1 MDAILCSDGVGR
13 KHLHMKAGGSLK
25 PPSHETVDAR
35 EHFVYQEGQAVFK
48 WAVSKMADVSE
59 EIMKRNGLDAD
70 SIAYLLPHQANIR
83 IINAVG
89 HRMNLPEDKVLVN
102 IEKYGN
108 TTSATIPLLMWENQH
123 RLKKGDNLILTSF
136 GAGFSWGAIYV
147 KWAI

>member
-1 MDAILCSDGVGR
+1 MVSVSD
-13 KHLHMKAGGSLK
+13 
-25 PPSHETVDAR
+25 
-35 EHFVYQEGQAVFK
+35 
-48 WAVSKMADVSE
+48 
-59 EIMKRNGLDAD
+59 EIMKRNGLNAD
-70 SIAYLLPHQANIR
+70 SIKYLLPHQANIR

-89 HRMNLPEDKVLVN
+89 HHMNLPEEKVLVN

-123 RLKKGDNLILTSF
+123 KFKKGDNLILTSF